1 MELETN
7 QTRSLLVGAFIGA
20 ILGAGAAYLLVNAPA
35 NLEEGEEPAPITATE
50 LISLTG
56 LVASLIR
63 RLDDFRRR
71 T

>member
-1 MELETN
+1 MELDAKKK
-7 QTRSLLVGAFIGA
+7 QVLALGAIIGA
-20 ILGAGAAYLLVNAPA
+20 ILGAGAAYLLVTAPA
-35 NLEEGEEPAPITATE
+35 NTADGEEPQPITATE
-50 LISLTG
+50 IIGLTS